1 MRRSSTKRTRDWHRD
16 VLVDSHC
23 HLQDR
28 KFNDDRD
35 EVLRRARASGLT
47 GMIVVG
53 YDMASSRHAVDMADT
68 HPDVYAVVGVHPH
81 DARTLTPKD
90 IDSLDR
96 LAATGDAVAIGEIGL
111 DFYRNLSPREE
122 QERAFRE
129 QLDLARSLKLPVVIH
144 SRDADEECYEIL
156 AQYEREASVDWPAD
170 KALGIM
176 HCFAGDVTLAL
187 RYINL
192 GFVISIPTTVTYP
205 SAGKMRDVVA
215 GVPLES
221 LAVET
226 DSPYLPPQSRR
237 GKRNEPAY
245 VKEAVD
251 CVAEVRGITPEEVAE
266 QTAITTARLFGLD
279 ESAIADA
286 I

>member
-1 MRRSSTKRTRDWHRD
+1 MKKTRGSSFD

-28 KFNDDRD
+28 KFNEDRD
-35 EVLRRARASGLT
+35 DVISRARDAGLT
-47 GMIVVG
+47 GMVVVG
-53 YDMASSRHAVDMADT
+53 YDVPSSRRAVEIADAQA
-68 HPDVYAVVGVHPH
+68 DVHAVVGVHPH

-90 IDSLDR
+90 IDTLDR
-96 LAATGDAVAIGEIGL
+96 LAATGNAVAIGEIGL
-111 DFYRNLSPREE
+111 DFYRNLSPRDE

-144 SRDADEECYEIL
+144 SRDADAECYEIL
-156 AQYEREASVDWPAD
+156 AQYERETRIDWPGD
-170 KALGIM
+170 KPLGIM

-187 RYINL
+187 RYIDL

-205 SAGKMRDVVA
+205 SAGRTRDVVSA
-215 GVPLES
+215 VPLQW

-226 DSPYLPPQSRR
+226 DAPYLPPQTRR

-245 VKEAVD
+245 VTEAVS
-251 CVAEVRGITPEEVAE
+251 CIAEVRGITPKEVAE
-266 QTAITTARLFGLD
+266 RTALTTAALFGLD
-279 ESAIADA
+279 ESTMMGTSAV
-286 I
+286 